1 MALSDINGLVQALA
15 QTQQVIPFYKAGV
28 TAFAAGSFHSLWQT
42 AGEPGAGGLP
52 ASEGIPTSAMTG
64 AMPLI
69 NAAAG
74 KLYLARSSL
83 LAETPGYYLL
93 HDRIGH
99 SSGLI
104 GNSTSSQSVN
114 LLNAIV
120 DRTAAPS
127 YGLGCRM
134 WVEWYTSTGTGT
146 PTLTVT
152 YTNSNGVAGRTTTVV
167 WPASPVAGQMLRVPL
182 APGDFGVRSI
192 QSAQLSV
199 ATSAAGNWGLTV
211 VRPLADFSI
220 GAANGAVLQDAI
232 ATGLPVVANNA
243 ALSWLFMATGTTHGA
258 ISGQITLVDA

>member
-42 AGEPGAGGLP
+42 AGEPGAGDLP
-52 ASEGIPTSAMTG
+52 ASVGIPTSALPG

-69 NAAAG
+69 NATAG
-74 KLYLARSSL
+74 KLYLARASL

-99 SSGLI
+99 SSGLV
-104 GNSTSSQSVN
+104 GNSTSSQTVS
-114 LLNAIV
+114 LLNAIT
-120 DRTAAPS
+120 DRTATP

-134 WVEWYTSTGTGT
+134 FVEWYTGTGTGT

-152 YTNSNGVAGRTTTVV
+152 YTNSNGVAGCTTTVT

-182 APGDFGVRSI
+182 MAGDYGVRSI
-192 QSAQLSV
+192 QSAQLSG

-211 VRPLADFSI
+211 VKPLVDFSI

-232 ATGLPVVANNA
+232 ATGLPVVATNA
-243 ALSWLFMATGTTHGA
+243 ALGWLFMATATTHGA
-258 ISGQITLVDA
+258 ISGQMTLIDV